1 MIEFKRKH
9 VMNIILIMWV
19 PLLERERYQTTEIDL
34 TIWKS
39 MDLKGAGTKVP
50 IGREASLIRWLKTNG
65 N

>member
-39 MDLKGAGTKVP
+39 MDLKDAGTKVP
-50 IGREASLIRWLKTNG
+50 I
-65 N
+65 